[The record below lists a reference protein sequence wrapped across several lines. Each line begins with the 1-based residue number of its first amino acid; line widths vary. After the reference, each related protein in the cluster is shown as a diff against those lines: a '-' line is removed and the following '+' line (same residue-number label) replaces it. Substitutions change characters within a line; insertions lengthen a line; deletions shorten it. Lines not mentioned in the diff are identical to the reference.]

1 MSMGK
6 YGSLKRAISVALAL
20 SLVVTLVPAGALS
33 FAEEAASSAAEMTAQ
48 GDSSTATLDAAP
60 VADAEGDADG
70 SAGIVDEASGSAAA
84 GAGVDAGAPAGSPD
98 EPADSSADADDADA
112 DDLLGRDSMFT
123 VEGVLEVD
131 ESVLSITVPAAV
143 AEVDPVYFWQFP
155 NCERIEVE
163 DGHALFAS
171 YEGMLYTAD
180 LTTLIAAPLAIGPE
194 VVLAPECEA
203 IEAGALRGVSGMER
217 IRVSSIVSSI
227 FMSTGDPGESANGY
241 TDADL
246 IDAELSAFSAE
257 ATQGTIVQIE
267 VDPSEAIDAAFAWYA
282 SGFRNVEVP
291 EAAIEDEDE
300 VAEEDPAEG
309 DAEEPAPEE
318 GAEVDSE
325 SEESDDSAT
334 ATDDLLK
341 SENAPEDITPLKPT
355 QVIDVEKPLETAPD
369 SEPVSRPQMITGEY
383 DIRGTLEDGTS
394 EPDPDRTITT
404 DDVLSLEVSIPDAAQ
419 SEQVAIPGAAG
430 WMSEDTP
437 SLPDGENPSDIF
449 NQLLEDE
456 QDDDAID
463 ESQAA
468 ASMEEAS
475 LSGST
480 AVPTIASQMESAKL
494 ATALTGF
501 IEAAAEE
508 SQVLG
513 SSRAS
518 SLPDLPSEKVT
529 TLKGNKGTITYFYI
543 KGSPEKEDGGV
554 DWSSSHKI
562 ADSDVGPSA
571 ELTSWSHRGGGA
583 AGTNSNS
590 GAGYFH
596 TRKKSESL
604 YQANKVTPEGKYQAK
619 SDGRTVWLYYVNV
632 QCTRLGYMFDGW
644 TYNKE
649 GGNACESEPTAS
661 LDGKTLVANWQPRTY
676 PITFYDFYATDGK
689 TVEDYVKYYADK
701 GETPWTTNAT
711 FDKTVP
717 TITPPHR
724 NGYMFAGFYDKPGG
738 ATGGG
743 NCYYNALGSGV
754 KTYTLTAAAGL
765 VLYAA
770 WTPIDYTATFNPNG
784 GTLVNDESQ
793 ETTGTLSKTY
803 TIESGLDFYDF
814 PTRDGYDF
822 AGWMVTGDAVT
833 NGIYYVEDGKVTDKR
848 YIAGVPELW
857 GAFSPGIYGN
867 VTITAL
873 WGSCIKL
880 YDVRPPSTT
889 YTLTKKLYYWPGY
902 GYSTTAY
909 RGSAIYENRSSFI
922 TVNNF
927 GQTAVISA
935 PAANGFVFKGFY
947 TESNTEYY
955 EGATE
960 GDLRITTEGKLASA
974 AAQNGHTSWYS
985 QWEALEYTITFDLA
999 GGYISGVPD
1008 PLTIKYMKGLDG
1020 PLVGSTQGTQE
1031 LGYTPSRSLWEFVG
1045 WHAVDPPDTITST
1058 RAKSGR
1064 PYGDMYLSTDDY
1076 GDITFKAVWRAKIR
1090 LKSNEEALQQ
1100 PEPSKVT
1107 LSTSAIYYYTDYG
1120 FSFGLYNSGAI
1131 GFGIT
1136 SNFYAKGST
1145 MFDGTK
1151 GGFTKPT
1158 CSNPGWVYNGFGN
1171 GTAEPSGTV
1180 RSVNS
1185 NGELLVSDVP
1195 SDTTWWVWWTPRQYT
1210 ATLDPSPGAQPGGGL
1225 STKVTF
1231 LYGDT
1236 SLPGC
1241 EDPMYSL
1248 IPSPVYAGWTFDG
1261 YYLNGTQYYEPCPDV
1276 TAHLRSKGETGV
1288 PLLGDCTLTAKWVRD
1303 ITVDANG
1310 GVAAASR
1317 TIQVTYGEQLPASA
1331 AAVLPTTPTA
1341 SPRGVTWTLMGLYS
1355 QNTMNATQ
1363 YYTGTGERAYNSII
1377 QSTTPSTVCAR
1388 WQRFVDVV
1396 ANGGE
1401 GFQCLTI
1408 YKGITT
1414 APQVS
1419 AGGFTR
1425 EGYTLAGFYRNADPD
1440 NRGTKY
1446 FNSDGSP
1453 TTSYRDTSVPA
1464 TVYAHWTADTSVIAF
1479 DTNGGTGGPE
1489 DIRGVTGHEITDR
1502 SMPSVQ
1508 PRMDDHFFAGWFTER
1523 EGGDLVEELP
1533 ASFPAGGITYHAHWT
1548 PKPLSAITFRADA
1561 NGALRVEDQTQT
1573 VSSYTQSEVRPDT
1586 GTGVRISAVPDTGYA
1601 FTGWFDEKGN
1611 VVETAQENWEAQ
1623 APAKGW
1629 PASTTYTARFELD
1642 GSKIAYTCAV
1652 CGPLD
1657 HLSEPACDHIASLHA
1672 LPGAFNIDNVR
1683 EPLTI
1688 GAPMMRPY
1696 YRFTGWSG
1704 TGLAGEANQEI
1715 TLTEADLGDKSF
1727 TVHAEAVPYTL
1738 TLDAAGGSWPS
1749 LAGSSIYTVVGG
1761 QASRTYTVET
1771 RRFQLPTPKREGYV
1785 LDHWVD
1791 SAGEAVEGSFAP
1803 GPQCY
1808 GDMTLTAVWMRSAG
1822 NIYQIEYELGD
1833 DQGPDEG
1840 YFAAGEAVYSYN
1852 EEEGAALPS
1861 PRRIGYD
1868 FLGWTEV
1875 TRLQPGQQPVIAG
1888 NAPEK
1893 GVFIEAGFT
1902 GDRIFRA
1909 HWQAHVYDVA
1919 YDLDGGAW
1927 EDPQPA
1933 ARQTF
1938 VYDKDVTIAKAP
1950 VRASYRFSRWERVGA
1965 SGPGAQLQPGQ
1976 VLARANLIARE
1987 GSDADDDGT
1996 PTNAGTVVL
2005 RAVWTP
2011 VLSFDVGVAAT
2022 GVHLGLTLDANAA
2035 NPFGTNKQENWG
2047 EATIQNRTAS
2057 ALKVTSVST
2066 SPQSSSL
2073 DYATLQANALK
2084 VFRDRQSLD
2093 QVSFKVRP
2101 AEGPLVLLTIP
2112 EFKLADRTSPSWSL
2126 PNTGD
2131 LSYPIGWMM
2140 KGAGDADGAD
2150 AIDLYYQLNMGAL
2163 TPADVNF
2170 SETVSLQV
2178 ASVRFTVALVDAGEE
2193 V

>member
-6 YGSLKRAISVALAL
+6 YGSLKRAISAALAL
-20 SLVVTLVPAGALS
+20 ALVVTLVPAGALS

-84 GAGVDAGAPAGSPD
+84 GAGVDAGTPAGSPD

-112 DDLLGRDSMFT
+112 DDLLGRDGMFT

-203 IEAGALRGVSGMER
+203 IEAGALRGVSGTER

-246 IDAELSAFSAE
+246 TDAELSAFSAE
-257 ATQGTIVQIE
+257 ATQSTIVQIE

-309 DAEEPAPEE
+309 DVEEPAPEE

-325 SEESDDSAT
+325 AEESDDSAT

-355 QVIDVEKPLETAPD
+355 QVIDIEKPLETAPD

-383 DIRGTLEDGTS
+383 DIRGTLEDGAS

-404 DDVLSLEVSIPDAAQ
+404 DDILSLEIPIVTDGAGVEDAPAGSVKEGDSSPILLESEGLEESALMPGEEVADAPDDPFRDEAEEESIGEDGVAVFATARA
-419 SEQVAIPGAAG
+419 SDKYEQKHTYFHPTGGSLYSFYIQGNPGNWSQDNMIPGSQTNLALDFDLLG
-430 WMSEDTP
+430 TTHR
-437 SLPDGENPSDIF
+437 LQHRGETSTF
-449 NQLLEDE
+449 G
-456 QDDDAID
+456 
-463 ESQAA
+463 
-468 ASMEEAS
+468 ASTS
-475 LSGST
+475 NTTG
-480 AVPTIASQMESAKL
+480 Q
-494 ATALTGF
+494 LTG
-501 IEAAAEE
+501 
-508 SQVLG
+508 
-513 SSRAS
+513 
-518 SLPDLPSEKVT
+518 
-529 TLKGNKGTITYFYI
+529 N
-543 KGSPEKEDGGV
+543 
-554 DWSSSHKI
+554 
-562 ADSDVGPSA
+562 
-571 ELTSWSHRGGGA
+571 
-583 AGTNSNS
+583 
-590 GAGYFH
+590 GYFH
-596 TRKKSESL
+596 TLKMNSTYESAGYVGAAERNGRQL
-604 YQANKVTPEGKYQAK
+604 Y
-619 SDGRTVWLYYVNV
+619 RVNV
-632 QCTRLGYMFDGW
+632 QCTRPGW
-644 TYNKE
+644 VFTHWSKGKE
-649 GGNACESEPTAS
+649 GGPAYSGDVGDTDEVH
-661 LDGKTLVANWQPRTY
+661 LYANWERFTL
-676 PITFYDFYATDGK
+676 
-689 TVEDYVKYYADK
+689 
-701 GETPWTTNAT
+701 T
-711 FDKTVP
+711 FDP
-717 TITPPHR
+717 
-724 NGYMFAGFYDKPGG
+724 A
-738 ATGGG
+738 
-743 NCYYNALGSGV
+743 
-754 KTYTLTAAAGL
+754 
-765 VLYAA
+765 
-770 WTPIDYTATFNPNG
+770 G
-784 GTLVNDESQ
+784 GTLIN
-793 ETTGTLSKTY
+793 
-803 TIESGLDFYDF
+803 ESGQSTTSVLTKNYTRLSGVTFYEF
-814 PTRDGYDF
+814 PTRSGYDF
-822 AGWMVTGDAVT
+822 AGWMVSGDVDLYFV
-833 NGIYYVEDGKVTDKR
+833 NEDGSLGDPYV
-848 YIAGVPELW
+848 AGAPVKW
-857 GAFSPGIYGN
+857 SSFRAGTYGN
-867 VTITAL
+867 FTLTAM
-873 WGSCIKL
+873 WTSTVWIEN
-880 YDVRPPSTT
+880 VSPPGTT
-889 YTLTKKLYYWPGY
+889 YVRSSWLYYFPGY
-902 GYSTTAY
+902 GYSSTYYSGYDIYTNRASFVTASNYSAVALVSPPGGTGGY
-909 RGSAIYENRSSFI
+909 RFRGYYTEQNTDYLTEAKGALRVTPAGVLSSF
-922 TVNNF
+922 VVVD
-927 GQTAVISA
+927 G
-935 PAANGFVFKGFY
+935 
-947 TESNTEYY
+947 E
-955 EGATE
+955 
-960 GDLRITTEGKLASA
+960 TT
-974 AAQNGHTSWYS
+974 WYA

-1020 PLVGSTQGTQE
+1020 PLVGSAQGTQE
-1031 LGYTPSRSLWEFVG
+1031 LGYTPTRFLWEFVG
-1045 WHAVDPPDTITST
+1045 WRAVDPPDTITST

-1076 GDITFKAVWRAKIR
+1076 GDVTFKAVWRAKIR

-1120 FSFGLYNSGAI
+1120 FSFGLYSSGAI

-1276 TAHLRSKGETGV
+1276 AAHLRSKGETGV

-1642 GSKIAYTCAV
+1642 GSKIAYACAV

-1727 TVHAEAVPYTL
+1727 TVHTEAVPYTL

-1761 QASRTYTVET
+1761 QAIRTYTVET

-1803 GPQCY
+1803 GSQCY

-1965 SGPGAQLQPGQ
+1965 SDPGAQLQPGQ

-1987 GSDADDDGT
+1987 GSDADDDGA